1 MIPYADFTY
10 FVLLL
15 YIAVP
20 TVILGLFGRAGWR
33 WALLVTT
40 VMLVVQYHD
49 ALHLRKHLRSHNSN
63 KEKTLRGAHTAN
75 DI

>member
-15 YIAVP
+15 YVAVP

-33 WALLVTT
+33 WALLVDRGHAPSCSIGTCFISSAFPSARNLASIG
-40 VMLVVQYHD
+40 V
-49 ALHLRKHLRSHNSN
+49 R
-63 KEKTLRGAHTAN
+63 LRGN
-75 DI
+75 G